1 MKVKKIKIELPIRD
15 KEEIDFYKSLVILAK
30 IIYEKRMALDLTQK
44 DLAIKAGTTQR
55 IISNIEN
62 AELNI
67 GIKLL
72 FKITKVLDLN
82 LKLNEISLLNND
94 KTEKVLR
101 GANAYLKESLNTKLL
116 KQEIAH

>member
-1 MKVKKIKIELPIRD
+1 MKVKKIKIELNKKD

-30 IIYEKRMALDLTQK
+30 LIYEKRMALDLTQK

-72 FKITKVLDLN
+72 FKILRFLKLDLKLDESSLLDFNKNKN
-82 LKLNEISLLNND
+82 LKNKEGIEVANLRTELKYNLNC
-94 KTEKVLR
+94 K
-101 GANAYLKESLNTKLL
+101 
-116 KQEIAH
+116 

>member
-1 MKVKKIKIELPIRD
+1 MKVKKIKIELNKKD
-15 KEEIDFYKSLVILAK
+15 KEEIDFYKSLVVLAK
-30 IIYEKRMALDLTQK
+30 LVYENRIALGLTQK

-82 LKLNEISLLNND
+82 LRLNEISLLNSD
-94 KTEKVLR
+94 KKEKVLR
-101 GANAYLKESLNTKLL
+101 NANTYLKESLNTKLL
-116 KQEIAH
+116 KQEVVH